1 MDADIQTIHIRPTL
15 GIMGRGMASNLAK
28 TGAKV
33 VVWNRSQGKRDAFVA
48 EHEGCAACETPKQV
62 VEACD
67 LTYLM
72 LSDLEASK

>member
-1 MDADIQTIHIRPTL
+1 
-15 GIMGRGMASNLAK
+15 MGQGMASNLAK
-28 TGAKV
+28 AGAKV
-33 VVWNRSQGKRDAFVA
+33 VVWNRSEGKRSAFVA
-48 EHEGCAACETPKQV
+48 GHEGCSAVSTPKEV